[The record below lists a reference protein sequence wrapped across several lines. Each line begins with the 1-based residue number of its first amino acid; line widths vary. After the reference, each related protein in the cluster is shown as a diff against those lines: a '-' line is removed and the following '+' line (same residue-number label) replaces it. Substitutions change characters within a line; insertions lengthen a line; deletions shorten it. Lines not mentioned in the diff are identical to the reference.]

1 MIVCLCRAVSDRDI
15 KHAIRCGNLTCK
27 DIGKFC
33 RAGTGCGA
41 CCKEIKEMVEQ
52 EKRKILSEKLDAVQN
67 SLEDLA
73 DAVGDLTIND
83 IFDMVLAAAGVEAER
98 EEVQDVEKDDD
109 SGETL
114 Q

>member
-1 MIVCLCRAVSDRDI
+1 
-15 KHAIRCGNLTCK
+15 
-27 DIGKFC
+27 
-33 RAGTGCGA
+33 
-41 CCKEIKEMVEQ
+41 MVEQ